1 MNSEQLRMK
10 GDACISDVTNISGE
24 WRIYGATFIC
34 MEAREAVNRGSKR
47 QELTPAVNLELKSFV
62 LFLSFHK

>member
-10 GDACISDVTNISGE
+10 GDTCISNVTNISGE
-24 WRIYGATFIC
+24 GTTFTC

-47 QELTPAVNLELKSFV
+47 HELIIPAVNLEVKSFV